1 MRRRGEDKGRVGEVG
16 GCRMSV
22 QQEAGGAQGMDW
34 RGARKMRKGG
44 RILERRQVFLLLIFN
59 LYFPHL

>member
-34 RGARKMRKGG
+34 RGAR
-44 RILERRQVFLLLIFN
+44 
-59 LYFPHL
+59 